1 VNPRLQSGATILKR
15 ELSSGKQDYDIDRMK
30 DKQVFCALTIAD
42 APGKIEKIEFEKAL
56 VNVLIIIHRG

>member
-1 VNPRLQSGATILKR
+1 MISIGEYI
-15 ELSSGKQDYDIDRMK
+15 GDIVMK